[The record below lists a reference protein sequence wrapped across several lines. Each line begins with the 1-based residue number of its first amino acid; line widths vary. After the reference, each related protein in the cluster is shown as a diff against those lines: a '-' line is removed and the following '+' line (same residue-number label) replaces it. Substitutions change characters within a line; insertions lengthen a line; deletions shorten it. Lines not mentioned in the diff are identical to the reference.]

1 MVVFETLR
9 KVKRLRLFEPSL
21 VVVGFF
27 LVLAFT
33 TCCFLYL
40 DFREFG
46 ERFGFSGQF
55 KRFTWSTEQEHS
67 RVDFLD
73 EKGDKCD
80 LFEGNWIW
88 DEKYPLY
95 ESKDCKFLDF
105 GFRCS
110 ENGRPD
116 LFYTKWRWQ
125 PKDCNLP
132 RFNAILMLEKLRNK
146 RLVFAGDSI
155 GRNQWE
161 SLLCM
166 LSSEVPNKESIYEVN
181 GSPITKHKGFLVF
194 KFKDFNCTI
203 EYYRAPFLVLQSRPP
218 IGTTKEIRTTLK
230 LDQMDWNSR
239 KWSDADVLVLNTG
252 HWWNNEKTIKWGIY
266 FQEGNEVKLEMK
278 VEDAYKRSM
287 ETILNWIQDSINPS
301 KTQVFFRTYAPVHF
315 RGGNWKKDGNCHLE
329 TLPELGVGSSLVP
342 IDNWSQFKIAN
353 SAILGHTNT
362 SQVMKLKVLNI
373 TKMTG
378 QRKDGHS
385 SKYYLGPNNANSH
398 RQDCSHWCLPGVP
411 DTWNE
416 LLYALFLKYETSHKW
431 KLQHTTH

>member
-27 LVLAFT
+27 LVLGFT

-132 RFNAILMLEKLRNK
+132 RYNA
-146 RLVFAGDSI
+146 
-155 GRNQWE
+155 
-161 SLLCM
+161 
-166 LSSEVPNKESIYEVN
+166 
-181 GSPITKHKGFLVF
+181 T
-194 KFKDFNCTI
+194 
-203 EYYRAPFLVLQSRPP
+203 
-218 IGTTKEIRTTLK
+218 
-230 LDQMDWNSR
+230 
-239 KWSDADVLVLNTG
+239 
-252 HWWNNEKTIKWGIY
+252 
-266 FQEGNEVKLEMK
+266 
-278 VEDAYKRSM
+278 
-287 ETILNWIQDSINPS
+287 
-301 KTQVFFRTYAPVHF
+301 
-315 RGGNWKKDGNCHLE
+315 
-329 TLPELGVGSSLVP
+329 
-342 IDNWSQFKIAN
+342 
-353 SAILGHTNT
+353 
-362 SQVMKLKVLNI
+362 
-373 TKMTG
+373 
-378 QRKDGHS
+378 HS
-385 SKYYLGPNNANSH
+385 NHN
-398 RQDCSHWCLPGVP
+398 
-411 DTWNE
+411 
-416 LLYALFLKYETSHKW
+416 
-431 KLQHTTH
+431 